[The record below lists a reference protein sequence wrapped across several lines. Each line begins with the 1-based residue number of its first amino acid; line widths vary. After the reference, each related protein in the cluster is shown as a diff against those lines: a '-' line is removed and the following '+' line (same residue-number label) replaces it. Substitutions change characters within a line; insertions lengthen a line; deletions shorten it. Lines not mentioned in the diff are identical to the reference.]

1 MPLPCIAAFTRMT
14 DYGTYLL
21 INFSTI
27 SPVVARSPY
36 QPVASRVTQS
46 LLDERFTSIQRRELG
61 KVLDNLDTLEST
73 LKSSGRNRTE
83 TLVEPVSVNA
93 FAQSRLLAVSPGTA
107 ISQAPAEN
115 LVTNG
120 SFEDNT
126 IRGGFARVQN
136 VNGWTSRNSTLEIW
150 RNLAAPADGEQTV
163 ELDNDSQRWSD
174 TLAQT
179 VSTVPGQVYELSFAF
194 APRPGQSVES
204 NTFDVFFDG
213 ELLDTIGASGG
224 QLEAPLWNQYS
235 FTVEAASTDSDI
247 LFRETSSNGAGIL
260 LDVISLKESTNAVGS
275 SAVNDLAMDT
285 TGTLLSAESVESG
298 SIIIN
303 GQSIDIDVDTDS
315 LQDIVNS
322 INSAATG
329 VTASLVSTGTAS
341 PQNLELYTIDLAS
354 DGSGFSLADNGT
366 NFFTALGLQEGAYG
380 EFYEVSTF
388 AGSKNRGYR
397 AADALESIQ
406 ESLKTLFA
414 SSTTIGSI
422 SIQSAL
428 TSIFDRLTD
437 RHTESRLSAIGLDVA
452 ELTDG
457 FLDISEQSRRRFS
470 KAVYQN
476 NDLVE
481 KLLLESFDQNENGLI
496 EVLRQAIKT
505 GLEDGGSTGN
515 IVNTFA

>member
-1 MPLPCIAAFTRMT
+1 MDDCGA
-14 DYGTYLL
+14 YLL

-36 QPVASRVTQS
+36 QQVASRVSTGVTQS
-46 LLDERFTSIQRRELG
+46 LLDERFTATQRRELG

-73 LKSSGRNRTE
+73 LKSSGLNRKE
-83 TLVEPVSVNA
+83 TLVEPVSINA
-93 FAQSRLLAVSPGTA
+93 FAQSQLVAASPGIA
-107 ISQAPAEN
+107 ISQAPPEN
-115 LVTNG
+115 LLTNG
-120 SFEDNT
+120 SFEENT
-126 IRGGFARVQN
+126 INGSYARVRN
-136 VNGWTSRNSTLEIW
+136 VNGWTSRRGTLEIW
-150 RNLAAPADGEQTV
+150 RNLAAPADGDQNL
-163 ELDNDSQRWSD
+163 ELDNGSQRWSD

-179 VSTVPGQVYELSFAF
+179 VNTVPGQVYELSFAF
-194 APRPGQSVES
+194 APRPDHSVES
-204 NTFDVFFDG
+204 NTFDVFFDDV
-213 ELLDTIGASGG
+213 LLDTIGATGG
-224 QLEAPLWNQYS
+224 QLTAPLWNQYS

-247 LFRETSSNGAGIL
+247 LFRETSSNGGGIL
-260 LDVISLKESTNAVGS
+260 LDAISLKESTNAVGS
-275 SAVNDLAMDT
+275 SAVHDLALDT

-303 GQSIDIDVDTDS
+303 GQTIDIDVDTDS

-329 VTASLVSTGTAS
+329 VTASLVSTGTVS

-380 EFYEVSTF
+380 ELYEVKTF
-388 AGSKNRGYR
+388 AGSKSRGYR

-414 SSTTIGSI
+414 SSTTIGSL

-437 RHTESRLSAIGLDVA
+437 RHTESRLSAVGLDVA

-481 KLLLESFDQNENGLI
+481 KLLLESYDQSENGLI
-496 EVLRQAIKT
+496 EVLRQTITA
-505 GLEDGGSTGN
+505 GLEDGGATGN